1 VRWPVR
7 QRPGEREPEAR
18 ERLERR
24 FTDSPTLDAASHL
37 REALTDLC
45 DRDDTKAGA
54 KRAIRAWCQ
63 RVRQRGLAACARVL
77 GTLARWMAAIT
88 HDFSGRQTS
97 GVVEGFNNRV
107 KVLTRRCSGI
117 CTVGTLF
124 PRLTRDW
131 HGDQRFGP
139 P

>member
-1 VRWPVR
+1 MA
-7 QRPGEREPEAR
+7 G
-18 ERLERR
+18 
-24 FTDSPTLDAASHL
+24 SPTLDAASHL